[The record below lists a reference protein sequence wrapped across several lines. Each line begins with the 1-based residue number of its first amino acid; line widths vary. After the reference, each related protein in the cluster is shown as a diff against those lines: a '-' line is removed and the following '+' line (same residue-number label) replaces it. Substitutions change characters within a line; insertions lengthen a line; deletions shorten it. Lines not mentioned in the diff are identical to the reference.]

1 MYVCVCVCVYKYIFS
16 YGTPSAR
23 YTLTN
28 RERPCLFGSGL
39 STPHVETPPLALQG
53 KTGIRLTLQPLCL
66 RTLSPSVVSDSLRPH
81 GLYPTRLLSKGF
93 SRQEQWS
100 GLSCPPPGDL
110 PDPGIK
116 PASLMSPALAGR
128 FFTTSATGKP
138 YWHTFLVI
146 QVLGHWCRTSLTTH
160 LLTSTYKNIT
170 RMPTF
175 YFLTAG
181 WCKAFIS
188 RVDYTDMAV

>member
-28 RERPCLFGSGL
+28 RERPCLSESGL

-100 GLSCPPPGDL
+100 GLPCPPPGDL

-146 QVLGHWCRTSLTTH
+146 QVLGH
-160 LLTSTYKNIT
+160 
-170 RMPTF
+170 
-175 YFLTAG
+175 
-181 WCKAFIS
+181 
-188 RVDYTDMAV
+188 